1 MLCLQDTTNL
11 TNTNTSRHTDHSRT
25 NNPKM
30 TPMQIL

>member
-1 MLCLQDTTNL
+1 MSCLQVTTNL
-11 TNTNTSRHTDHSRT
+11 TNTSRHTDHSRT